1 MHFSRM
7 ASLFPYSVSSP
18 TSVLLMFIGSVTCLR
33 WKRLLRCQP
42 RHSLWL
48 GERELPAQFWVSCQL
63 KELMTQSQ
71 AKHWTKARGKG
82 GGNLSSDQGLR
93 AKRHRWTFH
102 LGEPK
107 PITLEAVWSWAWSLL
122 WKHLPVWTQRL
133 SFLPSHRQILPEL
146 EIWGSLSFL
155 QAKLLSEANTT
166 LDHLSGPLT
175 AEKSSPDA
183 MTQLGFPLVPC
194 FHSSRREVWGEDYG
208 HFLGITLKP
217 RRCVSKS
224 SVVSVAYWRLL

>member
-1 MHFSRM
+1 MFLQDGFSFLLCCECSP
-7 ASLFPYSVSSP
+7 ASI
-18 TSVLLMFIGSVTCLR
+18 LLMFIGSVTCLR

-42 RHSLWL
+42 RHSLCL

-82 GGNLSSDQGLR
+82 GNLNSDQGLR
-93 AKRHRWTFH
+93 AKQHRWTFH
-102 LGEPK
+102 LGQPK
-107 PITLEAVWSWAWSLL
+107 PIALEAVWSWACSLL
-122 WKHLPVWTQRL
+122 WKHLPVWAQRL
-133 SFLPSHRQILPEL
+133 PFLPSHRHILHEM
-146 EIWGSLSFL
+146 EIWSSLTFL
-155 QAKLLSEANTT
+155 QEKLLSEANTT
-166 LDHLSGPLT
+166 LHRLSGPLT

-183 MTQLGFPLVPC
+183 VTHLGFPPVLC
-194 FHSSRREVWGEDYG
+194 FHSSRREVLGEDYG

-217 RRCVSKS
+217 RHCVSKS